1 MYRMWGE
8 IIGARYGGRLSLPE
22 FRIRDESI
30 LSSVHHKI
38 ILLEDDYMRKILSLS
53 LSAALIAGMVSIT
66 GCGTT
71 TKNNNV
77 RTQSLRQ
84 TEHRYDVNSIKPG
97 NRMFTRSAGHGTT
110 HRVHSLKSSPILS
123 NKISGLSDV
132 QTAHVL
138 VSDRDAYV
146 AVTLHNR
153 QGVNRSSG
161 ISAKGLGAPLTP
173 SGVTRGTGL
182 NGTRGTSLDGTRGT
196 GLNGTRG
203 TGAYGMNGIYGTNG
217 LHGVNTDGLNGTF
230 RNRTNG
236 FDGTYGIR
244 GNTGMGGTYGTY
256 NFMSSGTHHGMR
268 NNSLSPF
275 STNGTG
281 TVRDHVP
288 QHVKNE
294 ITNKIKKTAPHIK
307 NVYISSDPDFVTGV
321 GGYTTKS
328 RDGATLNGYVRDF
341 ERMVERVFPGRA
353 GTMTGPS
360 GYTPSGVSTD
370 GYRTHMNR

>member
-1 MYRMWGE
+1 MAPGMGS
-8 IIGARYGGRLSLPE
+8 RLSLPE
-22 FRIRDESI
+22 FRMRDKSI

-38 ILLEDDYMRKILSLS
+38 ISLEDDYMRKIISLS

-146 AVTLHNR
+146 AVTMHNHN
-153 QGVNRSSG
+153 GVNRSSG
-161 ISAKGLGAPLTP
+161 ISAKGLGAPLSP
-173 SGVTRGTGL
+173 SGMMGGTNM
-182 NGTRGTSLDGTRGT
+182 NGTT
-196 GLNGTRG
+196 GNY
-203 TGAYGMNGIYGTNG
+203 GAYGMNGTYGTNG
-217 LHGVNTDGLNGTF
+217 LHGVNTNGLNGTLG
-230 RNRTNG
+230 NRTNG
-236 FDGTYGIR
+236 FDGTYGNH
-244 GNTGMGGTYGTY
+244 GNTGMGGTHGTY
-256 NFMSSGTHHGMR
+256 NFMSSGTHHGIR
-268 NNSLSPF
+268 NNTMSPF
-275 STNGTG
+275 STNATGGTG
-281 TVRDHVP
+281 NVRDYIP
-288 QHVKNE
+288 QQVKDE
-294 ITNKIKKTAPHIK
+294 ITNKIKKTAPHIQ

-341 ERMVERVFPGRA
+341 ERMVERIFPGRA
-353 GTMTGPS
+353 GTMTGPN
-360 GYTPSGVSTD
+360 GYTPSGVNGLSTD
-370 GYRTHMNR
+370 GYRTNMNR